1 MQRRGRYGLA
11 AVIVVVLSLTEIIM
25 AETGRCLMSAART
38 HSTRQGRAA
47 AFAFSSG
54 VSPSSSTDAQR
65 RHVRLRQGP
74 VHSAP
79 WRLLNPH
86 CCFSSRS
93 ISDNSGGGGAFP
105 PATSKWSSSR
115 RRDLHLGK
123 IGSSSGGGAPGYG
136 NRARCGQ
143 AWSLSSASQSAGEQE
158 GTSPTATTAAT
169 TTTAS
174 TRPGQI
180 AEPGMVYF
188 VSTPIGNLE
197 DITLRPALRGR
208 VPVFGIST
216 ASGLLPLIDTAM
228 NILRTADVI
237 AAEDTRTTGSLLKL
251 LGVERKGRLV
261 SHHDHN
267 TKRRVPEIVEAAR
280 GGKSVAVVSD
290 AGTPG
295 ISDPGM
301 ELAAACAAEGLRVVP
316 VPGACAAVAAVSV
329 AGFPSHEFVFFGFV
343 SGKRGSAVRRRK
355 LAEIAQEPR
364 TCIMYESPHRIA
376 DTLGGLL
383 KASCP
388 PPSEH
393 VGGRSGT
400 DSGGSHEGNEPP
412 ASSEAQL
419 AAGRRPVVLARELT
433 KLHEDIFRG
442 TLAEAVARYGGGD
455 GVPAREGEGRD
466 GGPSDGASGMG
477 SGGGGGGGDAVV
489 RDPRGE
495 FTVVLGPRAAAVG
508 AGEEG
513 QARAL
518 EALEARLTELTAG
531 GMSTSSAVK
540 MASKDL
546 NLKKSDVYRV
556 ALRLQPSSVKK
567 DDGLA

>member
-1 MQRRGRYGLA
+1 MQPRGRCGLA
-11 AVIVVVLSLTEIIM
+11 AVIIVVLPLTEIIM
-25 AETGRCLMSAART
+25 AETGRCLVSAART
-38 HSTRQGRAA
+38 TRSTRHGRAA
-47 AFAFSSG
+47 AFAFSPG
-54 VSPSSSTDAQR
+54 VSPSTSTGAR
-65 RHVRLRQGP
+65 RCHVTLRQKP

-86 CCFSSRS
+86 CCFSSRG
-93 ISDNSGGGGAFP
+93 ISDNAGGGGAFP
-105 PATSKWSSSR
+105 PATSKWSSSPR
-115 RRDLHLGK
+115 SRDLPLGK
-123 IGSSSGGGAPGYG
+123 IGSGSGGGAPGYG
-136 NRARCGQ
+136 HRPRCGQ
-143 AWSLSSASQSAGEQE
+143 ASSLSSASQSADDANASEQE
-158 GTSPTATTAAT
+158 GTSPTTTTTAAT
-169 TTTAS
+169 TTAS
-174 TRPGQI
+174 RRPGQV
-180 AEPGMVYF
+180 AEPGVVYF

-197 DITLRPALRGR
+197 DITLR
-208 VPVFGIST
+208 
-216 ASGLLPLIDTAM
+216 AM
-228 NILRTADVI
+228 NILRTAEVI

-251 LGVERKGRLV
+251 LGVEREGRLV

-267 TKRRVPEIVEAAR
+267 TKRRVPEIVQAAR

-376 DTLGGLL
+376 DTLGALL

-388 PPSEH
+388 PPSEALDS
-393 VGGRSGT
+393 RSGT
-400 DSGGSHEGNEPP
+400 DSGGSREGNETPV
-412 ASSEAQL
+412 SSEAWL
-419 AAGRRPVVLARELT
+419 AAGCRPVVLARELT

-442 TLAEAVARYGGGD
+442 TLAEAVARYGGSG
-455 GVPAREGEGRD
+455 GVPSREGERRD
-466 GGPSDGASGMG
+466 GDCETSDGASGMG
-477 SGGGGGGGDAVV
+477 GGGGGYGGDGVV
-489 RDPRGE
+489 RGPRGE

-508 AGEEG
+508 AGEGGE
-513 QARAL
+513 ARAL

-556 ALRLQPSSVKK
+556 ALSLQPSSVEK
-567 DDGLA
+567 DDG

>member
-1 MQRRGRYGLA
+1 MQRRGRYGLT

-38 HSTRQGRAA
+38 HSSRQGRAA
-47 AFAFSSG
+47 AFAFSSR
-54 VSPSSSTDAQR
+54 VSPSTSTDAQR
-65 RHVRLRQGP
+65 RHVRLRQEP

-86 CCFSSRS
+86 CCFSSRG
-93 ISDNSGGGGAFP
+93 ISDNAGGGGAFP
-105 PATSKWSSSR
+105 LTTSKRSSSR
-115 RRDLHLGK
+115 SRDLHLGK

-136 NRARCGQ
+136 NRAKCGQ
-143 AWSLSSASQSAGEQE
+143 ASSLSSASQWAGDSNASEQE
-158 GTSPTATTAAT
+158 GTSPTNTAAT

-174 TRPGQI
+174 RRPGQV
-180 AEPGMVYF
+180 AEPGVVYF

-197 DITLRPALRGR
+197 DITLR
-208 VPVFGIST
+208 
-216 ASGLLPLIDTAM
+216 AM

-364 TCIMYESPHRIA
+364 TCVMYESPHRIA

-393 VGGRSGT
+393 LGGRSGT
-400 DSGGSHEGNEPP
+400 DSGGSHQGNETPVP
-412 ASSEAQL
+412 SEAQL

-442 TLAEAVARYGGGD
+442 TLAEAVARYGGED
-455 GVPAREGEGRD
+455 GVVPAPEGKGRHDD
-466 GGPSDGASGMG
+466 GGTSGGASGMG
-477 SGGGGGGGDAVV
+477 SDGGSGVGGGDGVV

-508 AGEEG
+508 AGEGGE
-513 QARAL
+513 ARAL
-518 EALEARLTELTAG
+518 EALEARLTELMAG

-556 ALRLQPSSVKK
+556 ALSLQPSSVKE
-567 DDGLA
+567 DDG

>member
-1 MQRRGRYGLA
+1 MQRRGRCGLA
-11 AVIVVVLSLTEIIM
+11 AVIVVVLPLTEIIM
-25 AETGRCLMSAART
+25 AETGRCLMSAARA
-38 HSTRQGRAA
+38 HSTRHGRAA
-47 AFAFSSG
+47 AFASSSG
-54 VSPSSSTDAQR
+54 VSPSTSTGGQR
-65 RHVRLRQGP
+65 RHVRLRQEP

-86 CCFSSRS
+86 CYFSSRG
-93 ISDNSGGGGAFP
+93 ISDNAGGGGAFP
-105 PATSKWSSSR
+105 LTTLKWSSSR
-115 RRDLHLGK
+115 SRDLHLGK

-143 AWSLSSASQSAGEQE
+143 ASNLSSASQSAGDASASEQE
-158 GTSPTATTAAT
+158 GTSPTTTAAT

-174 TRPGQI
+174 RRPGQV
-180 AEPGMVYF
+180 AEPGVVYF

-197 DITLRPALRGR
+197 DITLR
-208 VPVFGIST
+208 
-216 ASGLLPLIDTAM
+216 AM

-295 ISDPGM
+295 ISDPGL

-383 KASCP
+383 KASCS
-388 PPSEH
+388 PPSE
-393 VGGRSGT
+393 GLDGRSGT
-400 DSGGSHEGNEPP
+400 DSGGSHEGNETPV
-412 ASSEAQL
+412 SSEAQL
-419 AAGRRPVVLARELT
+419 AAGRSRPVVLARELT

-442 TLAEAVARYGGGD
+442 TLAEAVARYGGEG
-455 GVPAREGEGRD
+455 GVPARKGERQDGD
-466 GGPSDGASGMG
+466 GGTSGGASGM
-477 SGGGGGGGDAVV
+477 GGGGGGGVV

-495 FTVVLGPRAAAVG
+495 FTVVLGPRGAAVG

-513 QARAL
+513 ETRAL

-556 ALRLQPSSVKK
+556 ALCLQPSSVKK
-567 DDGLA
+567 DDG

>member
-11 AVIVVVLSLTEIIM
+11 TVIVIVLSFTEIIM

-54 VSPSSSTDAQR
+54 VSPSTSTDAQR

-86 CCFSSRS
+86 CCFSSRG
-93 ISDNSGGGGAFP
+93 IGDNAGGGGAFP

-115 RRDLHLGK
+115 SRDLHLGK

-143 AWSLSSASQSAGEQE
+143 AWSLSSVSQSAGDANASEQE
-158 GTSPTATTAAT
+158 GTSPTTTT

-174 TRPGQI
+174 TRPGQV

-197 DITLRPALRGR
+197 DITLR
-208 VPVFGIST
+208 
-216 ASGLLPLIDTAM
+216 AM

-388 PPSEH
+388 PPSEDL
-393 VGGRSGT
+393 GGRSGT
-400 DSGGSHEGNEPP
+400 DSSGSHEGNETP

-455 GVPAREGEGRD
+455 GVPAGEGEGRD
-466 GGPSDGASGMG
+466 GGPSDGASGVG
-477 SGGGGGGGDAVV
+477 SGGGGGGGGGVVV

-495 FTVVLGPRAAAVG
+495 FTVILGPRAAAVG

-556 ALRLQPSSVKK
+556 ALSLQPSSVKK
-567 DDGLA
+567 DDG